1 MVKNL
6 MRGETMRLPIVEY
19 PEIVR
24 WNLPQFELV
33 FANWDTPLLGLHQ
46 SATHAKLA
54 AAEGAHCVCP
64 A

>member
-1 MVKNL
+1 
-6 MRGETMRLPIVEY
+6 MRLPIVEY

-24 WNLPQFELV
+24 RNLPQFELV